1 MVPAAGC
8 GFRTETKDPVLL
20 HAPTRRSVGYFGEV
34 RLRDGRFQ
42 FCREA
47 DRFKGATF
55 FAFMKSLRRT
65 SIRTGRRVVVI
76 TDNARYHHA
85 RLHQEWR
92 EEHAEDFA
100 LDYLPPYSPE
110 LNPIE
115 RVWKL
120 TRRRYLHNRYFPD
133 LDNVVAAVEV
143 EFDQWTIRNET
154 LRRLLEK
161 QALAEDNSR
170 LRETVKTQ
178 EEFGGLIGKAEKM
191 ASVYQ
196 FIEMVAPTG
205 ATVLI
210 QGESGVGKE
219 LIARAIHQRSARSH
233 GPLISLNCGAIPE
246 SLLESELFG
255 FEKGAFT
262 GADAARQG
270 KSEMSDKGTLF
281 LDEVG
286 EMNPKTQIE
295 LLRVIETK
303 ELRRLG
309 GSKLISVD
317 LRVVAATNK
326 KLSDEV
332 AAGKFRE
339 DLFYRLNV
347 VPIFVPPLRDRRE
360 DIRLLAERFL
370 REFAAR
376 YQKPRKR
383 FARDVIE
390 LLMGLPWPG
399 NVRELRNLM
408 ERLTVTVSDAIVGM
422 EDLPEEYRP
431 ASISQLM
438 MEIPIGQ
445 PLDKVEEMVIR
456 KTLNEVTS
464 HRGKAARILGIS
476 PRALHYKLRRY
487 GIGDEDAP
495 TPAA

>member
-1 MVPAAGC
+1 MPGTD
-8 GFRTETKDPVLL
+8 GLSLL
-20 HAPTRRSVGYFGEV
+20 RQIRAVDRSVEV
-34 RLRDGRFQ
+34 IVMTAYGTVD
-42 FCREA
+42 
-47 DRFKGATF
+47 T
-55 FAFMKSLRRT
+55 
-65 SIRTGRRVVVI
+65 
-76 TDNARYHHA
+76 
-85 RLHQEWR
+85 
-92 EEHAEDFA
+92 
-100 LDYLPPYSPE
+100 
-110 LNPIE
+110 
-115 RVWKL
+115 
-120 TRRRYLHNRYFPD
+120 
-133 LDNVVAAVEV
+133 AVEAMQ
-143 EFDQWTIRNET
+143 EGAYDYIEKPINQE
-154 LRRLLEK
+154 RLPILIDRVLEK

-178 EEFGGLIGKAEKM
+178 EEFGGLIGTTAKM

-219 LIARAIHQRSARSH
+219 LIARAIHQRSARSQ

-262 GADAARQG
+262 GADTARQG
-270 KSEMSDKGTLF
+270 KIEMSDKGTLF

-309 GSKLISVD
+309 GAKLISVD

-326 KLSDEV
+326 RLSDEV
-332 AAGKFRE
+332 AAGRFRE

-347 VPIFVPPLRDRRE
+347 VPVFVPPLRERRE
-360 DIRLLAERFL
+360 DIPLLAERFL
-370 REFAAR
+370 QEFAAR

-383 FARDVIE
+383 LSREVAE

-408 ERLTVTVSDAIVGM
+408 ERITVTVSDNVVRA

-431 ASISQLM
+431 AWTKIAGSGPAMTGSRACL
-438 MEIPIGQ
+438 
-445 PLDKVEEMVIR
+445 
-456 KTLNEVTS
+456 TLS
-464 HRGKAARILGIS
+464 R
-476 PRALHYKLRRY
+476 
-487 GIGDEDAP
+487 
-495 TPAA
+495 